1 MNECS
6 EARKLRLEL
15 LLRDYEGAREEER
28 QSSSA
33 MVNLLGA
40 ALVSALTALVILSSD
55 PLGLDS
61 GTKFWAAVLSP
72 IVLLLPTGYSAQIGA
87 KTAVRSYYLRVLER
101 TIRSEMNENCGENSA
116 DLRYSDN
123 LSFPAF
129 STTTFETVHTSPKS
143 GLGTARLF
151 AHFVTIV
158 FACANCTLIWFGYTA
173 LLSAFDVQ
181 ILQRSEAQFP
191 PWSMELLPYV
201 PQAYVIVNGGI
212 MLTIFTLAWQTG
224 QHGRR
229 FFEDTVDEVNRRLA
243 LGLGATQRPYDDF
256 KKSVDDASRYH
267 VAPSALLNMF
277 PKVDDLNKLLA
288 EIVGCLIAFSYFCV
302 FEHRW
307 AGVKW
312 SITLLVFV
320 VFFEAYVYQTRYVV
334 NDILGCREEG
344 LLSSRSIRGRL
355 HSEQDDTDTL
365 RNGLFDLAKN
375 LYRRIAYIVFAIPV
389 WCFFGLGSVYSLSLV
404 ILVAITIPYEL
415 TRHYLGR
422 SSFGSW
428 GQKLAVRAM
437 FILVSLG
444 WPLRL
449 GVGFVAYCSAIGAH
463 FDLGLTWKLYVIPT
477 LGENVAP
484 LVQILFW
491 LIVWGISFGVVTVS
505 LIWALEALYEF
516 DRSSHLSIS
525 ANWKAAGKRHVLES
539 LRMLLWPFGIHVEEQ
554 RSLGS
559 IEMRHGLSPHE
570 VFNEVSLK
578 EQCYDCRTLILTVLT
593 IFKLMILPWSVAVGG
608 VSFASLEVM
617 SLVYQVNLSFWT
629 ILAISASSVA
639 LAALIQYLL
648 IATKLMAPIIIFGNV
663 LVMVVLLGS
672 GFGFHCFPNCAPP
685 GFWVGYI
692 GLYFWGGVMSF
703 SYLRNRYENTR
714 NVMMRIRA
722 DVKTMKD
729 KPALWLTNRIL
740 SKVSVND
747 DDNQ

>member
-1 MNECS
+1 MNKRS

-40 ALVSALTALVILSSD
+40 ALVSALTAFVILNSD

-61 GTKFWAAVLSP
+61 ETKFWAAVLSP

-87 KTAVRSYYLRVLER
+87 KSAVRSYYLRVLER

-116 DLRYSDN
+116 DLRYSDD

-129 STTTFETVHTSPKS
+129 SITTFETVHTSPKHGFGIVHLLS
-143 GLGTARLF
+143 
-151 AHFVTIV
+151 HFIMGIFT
-158 FACANCTLIWFGYTA
+158 CANCTLIWFGYTA
-173 LLSAFDVQ
+173 LRNEFAVQ
-181 ILQRSEAQFP
+181 ILQRSEAQFS
-191 PWSMELLPYV
+191 PWSKELLPYV
-201 PQAYVIVNGGI
+201 PQVYVIVMFGI
-212 MLTIFTLAWQTG
+212 MLIIFALAWQTG
-224 QHGRR
+224 QNGRR
-229 FFEDTVDEVNRRLA
+229 FFENTVDEVNRRLA
-243 LGLGATQRPYDDF
+243 LGLGTTQRPYDDF
-256 KKSVDDASRYH
+256 KKSVDDASHYH
-267 VAPSALLNMF
+267 LAPSMPLSIF

-288 EIVGCLIAFSYFCV
+288 EIVGCLVAFSYFYV

-307 AGVKW
+307 VGIKW
-312 SITLLVFV
+312 SITLLGFV
-320 VFFEAYVYQTRYVV
+320 VFFETYVYQTRYVV

-355 HSEQDDTDTL
+355 HSEQDDINTL
-365 RNGLFDLAKN
+365 RNGVFDLVKK
-375 LYRRIAYIVFAIPV
+375 LYVRIGWILFAIPV
-389 WCFFGLGSVYSLSLV
+389 WYFLGLGHVYSVSLA
-404 ILVAITIPYEL
+404 ILVAITVPYEL
-415 TRHYLGR
+415 TRYYLGK

-449 GVGFVAYCSAIGAH
+449 GVGFVAYCSAMAAH
-463 FDLGLTWKLYVIPT
+463 FNLGLTWKLYAIPT

-491 LIVWGISFGVVTVS
+491 LIIWGISFGVVTVS
-505 LIWALEALYEF
+505 LIWVLEALYEF
-516 DRSSHLSIS
+516 DRCSCLSIS
-525 ANWKAAGKRHVLES
+525 ANWKAGGKRHVLES

-554 RSLGS
+554 RSLDS
-559 IEMRHGLSPHE
+559 NEMRHGLSPHE

-578 EQCYDCRTLILTVLT
+578 EQCYDCRTLMLTVLT
-593 IFKLMILPWSVAVGG
+593 IFKLMILPWSLAVGG
-608 VSFASLEVM
+608 VSFASLKVM
-617 SLVYQVNLSFWT
+617 LLVCQVNLSFWS

-648 IATKLMAPIIIFGNV
+648 IATKLMAPIVILGNV
-663 LVMVVLLGS
+663 LVMVVMLGFS
-672 GFGFHCFPNCAPP
+672 FGFHCFPNCAPP

-703 SYLRNRYENTR
+703 SYLRTRYENTR
-714 NVMMRIRA
+714 NVMMRIWT
-722 DVKTMKD
+722 DVKNFKN
-729 KPALWLTNRIL
+729 KSAFWLTNRIL
-740 SKVSVND
+740 SKVSVGD